1 MSKVTVML
9 VLLRKNNVI
18 ATTLALSVLG
28 ILLFGAVSYV
38 TAISRGYAT
47 NDAGLAS
54 GMVAALSE
62 SGDSQVERADQ
73 SSGKRIVGVVTT
85 IDASSVTVA
94 SGSSQVL
101 IESEGDVL
109 AYVSDIAGPVK
120 KGDLLTLSAFK
131 GVLMKGSENSGGV
144 IIGVAAQDSQSVDE
158 SNSSEY
164 VYTEGTVSKSTQI
177 VKLTINLNKQGTN
190 AGRTLDPSPLSKI
203 GESVTGKQVSDIRV
217 LAALIIFILVLIA
230 EGGIIYGAVTS
241 AVTALGRNP
250 LARKMI
256 RREMLRI
263 IMVAI
268 GVLGVGLAAVYGI
281 LWY

>member
-1 MSKVTVML
+1 ML
-9 VLLRKNNVI
+9 NLIRKDQI
-18 ATTLALSVLG
+18 KTTMLALTVLG
-28 ILLFGAVSYV
+28 IFLVSCGAQV
-38 TAISRGYAT
+38 TAIARGYST
-47 NDAGLAS
+47 DDEGLAT

-62 SGDSQVERADQ
+62 SGDSEVERADQ

-85 IDASSVTVA
+85 TDSSSVTVA
-94 SGSSQVL
+94 SGDSQVL
-101 IESEGDVL
+101 IESEGDVQ
-109 AYVSDIAGPVK
+109 AYISDIGGAVE
-120 KGDLLTLSAFK
+120 KGDLLTLSPLR
-131 GVLMKGSENSGGV
+131 GILMKATDNATGS
-144 IIGVAAQDSQSVDE
+144 IIGVAAQDSSSVQE
-158 SNSSEY
+158 
-164 VYTEGTVSKSTQI
+164 TEVTKYMYSDGNTSKSTQI
-177 VKLTINLNKQGTN
+177 VKIKINLNKQGANTT
-190 AGRTLDPSPLSKI
+190 GQSTEPSPLSKI
-203 GESVTGKQVSDIRV
+203 GESVTGKRVSDIRV

-263 IMVAI
+263 IIVAI

>member
-1 MSKVTVML
+1 ML
-9 VLLRKNNVI
+9 TLIRKDRFVAI
-18 ATTLALSVLG
+18 VLALAMLG
-28 ILLFGAVSYV
+28 IFLVSAGAYV
-38 TAISRGYAT
+38 AAIARGYAT
-47 NDAGLAS
+47 DDAGLTA

-62 SGDSQVERADQ
+62 SGDSAVERADQ

-85 IDASSVTVA
+85 TDASSVTVA
-94 SGSSQVL
+94 SEDSQVL
-101 IESEGDVL
+101 IESEGDVQ
-109 AYVSDIAGPVK
+109 AYVSDIAGAVN
-120 KGDLLTLSAFK
+120 KGDLLMISAFK
-131 GVLMKGSENSGGV
+131 GVLMKGSDTATGT
-144 IIGVAAQDSQSVDE
+144 ILGVAAQDSSSVAE
-158 SNSSEY
+158 SDITRYMYSED
-164 VYTEGTVSKSTQI
+164 GTTKTTQI
-177 VKLTINLNKQGTN
+177 VKLKINLNKQGAN
-190 AGRTLDPSPLSKI
+190 AGRTVDPSPLSKI

-250 LARKMI
+250 MARKMI

-263 IMVAI
+263 IIVAV

>member
-1 MSKVTVML
+1 ML
-9 VLLRKNNVI
+9 VLFRKNNYVAI
-18 ATTLALSVLG
+18 TLALTVLG
-28 ILLFGAVSYV
+28 ILLFGAASYV
-38 TAISRGYAT
+38 AAISRGYAT
-47 NDAGLAS
+47 NDVGLAS

-164 VYTEGTVSKSTQI
+164 VYTEGNVSKSTQI